1 MWPMT
6 GYVAMAME
14 ASKQRAITRGVKFD
28 KFAFREV
35 SINQPLIIQDDAEV
49 ETMITLRAHAEG
61 TRTTSDTWD
70 EFRIFSWAVGK
81 GWIEHCNGK

>member
-1 MWPMT
+1 MT

-14 ASKQRAITRGVKFD
+14 AAKQRAITREVKFD

-35 SINQPLIIQDDAEV
+35 SISRPLIIQDDTEV
-49 ETMITLRAHAEG
+49 ETMITLRPHAEG

-70 EFRIFSWAVGK
+70 EFRIFSWAHGK
-81 GWIEHCNGK
+81 GWIEHCNGRWL